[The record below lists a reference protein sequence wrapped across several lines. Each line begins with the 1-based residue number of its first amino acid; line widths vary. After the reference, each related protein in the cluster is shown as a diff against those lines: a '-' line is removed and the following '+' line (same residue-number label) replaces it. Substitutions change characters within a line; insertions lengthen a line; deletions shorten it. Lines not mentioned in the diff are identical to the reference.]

1 MAGLPRA
8 GWKQAAPRQ
17 GWAFPAPSADFT
29 AEQLRAGLD
38 RQLRHSEATK
48 AHARPSFAER
58 RWVMVHTAAAAVQ
71 GVPAAGAAAAAAE
84 AQPGRG
90 GEQRLLGCRLMRSSC
105 ILPSPAPHQNM
116 LVQARGVYEIAGTHS
131 CCRAME
137 KAEREAEAD
146 RKRRQK
152 EARQFITPWLV
163 RGAAGRG
170 AAAARVASPTSSC
183 AVRCSALLPPHV
195 QRCVGGC

>member
-58 RWVMVHTAAAAVQ
+58 RWVMVRTAAAAVQ
-71 GVPAAGAAAAAAE
+71 GVPAAGAATAAE

-90 GEQRLLGCRLMRSSC
+90 GEQRLLACRRMRSSC
-105 ILPSPAPHQNM
+105 LLPSPAPHQNM
-116 LVQARGVYEIAGTHS
+116 LVRGT
-131 CCRAME
+131 
-137 KAEREAEAD
+137 
-146 RKRRQK
+146 RRL
-152 EARQFITPWLV
+152 RD
-163 RGAAGRG
+163 
-170 AAAARVASPTSSC
+170 
-183 AVRCSALLPPHV
+183 
-195 QRCVGGC
+195 